1 MKNQREAYHA
11 HTFRDHPDR
20 RGQNCPDRTS
30 PGGIALFPFPGGGVD
45 EGESPE
51 QAAIREAEEEL
62 GIQVK
67 LKQKVAD
74 VQFGGRLQ
82 VYFLAE
88 KQSGEFGT
96 GTGEEYGEYDPLHGT
111 YQPLWMPLED
121 MKSRNV
127 VPRELADLVL
137 RFVKEGWPL
146 APVIILE
153 EKR

>member
-1 MKNQREAYHA
+1 MRI
-11 HTFRDHPDR
+11 R
-20 RGQNCPDRTS
+20 S
-30 PGGIALFPFPGGGVD
+30 GIILIEENKVALIERHRAELHYFTFPGGGVD

-67 LKQKVAD
+67 LKQKAAE

-96 GTGEEYGEYDPLHGT
+96 GAGEEYGEYDPLHGT

-146 APVIILE
+146 EPVIIVE